1 VAPVA
6 VGTSV
11 YLRVNRPLTVR
22 KAPSARAAV
31 VTRLAATT
39 EMGSKRV
46 LAVAPASTETE
57 GWVHVA
63 LPERPNGSTGW
74 VPAAQVRLVPV
85 HDSILIDLSSRKLW
99 LRLKG
104 QEEVETAIAVGSTKN
119 PTPVGTFYVT
129 DRVKPPNP
137 NGDYGP
143 FALGLSAH
151 SETLTSY
158 GTGDGQVG
166 IHGTNEP
173 ASIGR
178 DVTHGCIRV
187 PNDVSKLLA
196 KVHLG
201 SPVEIRE

>member
-1 VAPVA
+1 MRRIAWISVSALVIALTVSGCGTDDVPEPAPAAATTEASPVAPVA

-63 LPERPNGSTGW
+63 LPDRPNGSTGW

-85 HDSILIDLSSRKLW
+85 HDSILVDLSSRKLW
-99 LRLKG
+99 
-104 QEEVETAIAVGSTKN
+104 Q
-119 PTPVGTFYVT
+119 P
-129 DRVKPPNP
+129 
-137 NGDYGP
+137 
-143 FALGLSAH
+143 
-151 SETLTSY
+151 
-158 GTGDGQVG
+158 
-166 IHGTNEP
+166 
-173 ASIGR
+173 
-178 DVTHGCIRV
+178 
-187 PNDVSKLLA
+187 
-196 KVHLG
+196 
-201 SPVEIRE
+201 